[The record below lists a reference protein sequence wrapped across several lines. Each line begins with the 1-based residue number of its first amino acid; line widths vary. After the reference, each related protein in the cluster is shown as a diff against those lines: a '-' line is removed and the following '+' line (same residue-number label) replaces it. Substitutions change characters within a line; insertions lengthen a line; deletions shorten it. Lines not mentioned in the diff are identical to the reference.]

1 MKRLLDM
8 AILFKNDRVNEFW
21 GVVRKIVLAITDRI
35 SRYILIHITP
45 RWNFQEYLSTLFD
58 HGTMINRTVILSYT
72 FLNIPNSL
80 LLINFFLCVSCQNT
94 HCLLIIRLACSNF
107 WLRIN
112 EFPFFGLLSEEHEDP
127 NFDWRRSGKNC
138 EEADGCKFIP
148 RKAIAG
154 FCSSLTFPPFL
165 IVRVWIGGSR

>member
-1 MKRLLDM
+1 MFL
-8 AILFKNDRVNEFW
+8 
-21 GVVRKIVLAITDRI
+21 VRTLIV
-35 SRYILIHITP
+35 
-45 RWNFQEYLSTLFD
+45 
-58 HGTMINRTVILSYT
+58 
-72 FLNIPNSL
+72 
-80 LLINFFLCVSCQNT
+80 
-94 HCLLIIRLACSNF
+94 CLLYGWRAPTFDYELTNF
-107 WLRIN
+107 L
-112 EFPFFGLLSEEHEDP
+112 FFGLLSGEHEDP